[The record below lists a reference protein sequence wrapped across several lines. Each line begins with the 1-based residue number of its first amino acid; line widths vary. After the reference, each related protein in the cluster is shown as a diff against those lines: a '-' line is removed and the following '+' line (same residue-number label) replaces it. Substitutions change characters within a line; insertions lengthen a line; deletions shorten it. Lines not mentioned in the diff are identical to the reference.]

1 MRFSTREQ
9 YGLRAMVELA
19 RRYGG
24 DPVSLSTV
32 AEAEGLSL
40 SYLEQVAASLRDA
53 GLLESRRGAYGG
65 YSLAHAP
72 AEVTAGDVIRALEG
86 TIVRVPC
93 FEERPATP
101 CGREGSCATRNVWL
115 EVRRKLVETLDSIT
129 LADLVAGEAGGCCEE
144 PAEGLRCAATV
155 VAGSLSAGGPG
166 TPEWG
171 QSR

>member
-1 MRFSTREQ
+1 MACGRWWNWPGATAATRCPFPPW
-9 YGLRAMVELA
+9 R
-19 RRYGG
+19 
-24 DPVSLSTV
+24 T
-32 AEAEGLSL
+32 
-40 SYLEQVAASLRDA
+40 
-53 GLLESRRGAYGG
+53 RRGFHCRTWSGIALGHQTPAG
-65 YSLAHAP
+65 LAHAP